1 MIAGH
6 FTTALIAKQKFPKGT
21 LLYFLI
27 ISQLQDFLWFTFH
40 YLGLEPT
47 NPSDAFDATLSNM
60 AVDMLYS
67 HDLLPQLFW
76 LAIVFLL
83 GKLLFKSTKIGLV
96 SVALVSIHFV
106 LDFFSGHMHH
116 IFGADTMQAGLGL
129 YASNPYLAILIEVLF
144 SFGALWYF
152 FKEEAKK
159 MLLEMQQ
166 FTNEKPSKV
175 ARMHLVFLKGTY
187 LVDTEDWGSELADI
201 NVDISDLNVSIRS
214 QYYFLIKHFA
224 LDTHSVFLTVKNFQF
239 TLSQRQEMTV
249 GASKKNQLMNVVFL
263 NKSSQTV

>member
-60 AVDMLYS
+60 VVDMLYS

-76 LAIVFLL
+76 LAIVFLI
-83 GKLLFKSTKIGLV
+83 GKLLFKNTKIGLV
-96 SVALVSIHFV
+96 SMALVSIHFV

-116 IFGADTMQAGLGL
+116 IFGADTLEAGLGL
-129 YASNPYLAILIEVLF
+129 YASNPYLAILIEALF
-144 SFGALWYF
+144 SVSAMWYF
-152 FKEEAKK
+152 FREEAKK
-159 MLLEMQQ
+159 
-166 FTNEKPSKV
+166 
-175 ARMHLVFLKGTY
+175 G
-187 LVDTEDWGSELADI
+187 I
-201 NVDISDLNVSIRS
+201 IRTKKNR
-214 QYYFLIKHFA
+214 IA
-224 LDTHSVFLTVKNFQF
+224 IISVFAYGIIFILIIATKSFRELFGIPKFDLGFNTNMPTIIFTYGAMLYCLNYFVPKVKFI
-239 TLSQRQEMTV
+239 
-249 GASKKNQLMNVVFL
+249 KKQ
-263 NKSSQTV
+263 

>member
-1 MIAGH
+1 MLAGH

-21 LLYFLI
+21 LIYFLI

-40 YLGLEPT
+40 YLGLELT

-106 LDFFSGHMHH
+106 LDFFSGHMHY

-129 YASNPYLAILIEVLF
+129 YASNPYLAILIEALF

-152 FKEEAKK
+152 FKEEVKK
-159 MLLEMQQ
+159 GISRTTKNRIAIISVFAYGIIFMLLIATKSFRELFGIPEFDLGFNTNMPTLI
-166 FTNEKPSKV
+166 FTYT
-175 ARMHLVFLKGTY
+175 AMLY
-187 LVDTEDWGSELADI
+187 C
-201 NVDISDLNVSIRS
+201 LN
-214 QYYFLIKHFA
+214 YFVPK
-224 LDTHSVFLTVKNFQF
+224 F
-239 TLSQRQEMTV
+239 TLD
-249 GASKKNQLMNVVFL
+249 KK
-263 NKSSQTV
+263 